1 MESAFSVGS
10 TSCYSV
16 RTSVDF
22 QWERIQQKI
31 LDASHSIQ
39 VSEWVNKWVCIVWMR
54 VWIRGQDVKR
64 GSTKTAGSLFY
75 FSIFSKITDCSI
87 TTEKR
92 CANTSFH
99 RSDVTSFHNILSTW
113 TSIIPLL
120 YLWIHCYSD
129 LKIFFFVPD
138 CRLSWWNALCL
149 EQSYFKNFNIWGG
162 PVIYCTTQDTYPGTN
177 TWSLYI

>member
-39 VSEWVNKWVCIVWMR
+39 VSEWVNKWVCIVWMW
-54 VWIRGQDVKR
+54 VWIWGQDVKR
-64 GSTKTAGSLFY
+64 ASTKTAGSLFY

-99 RSDVTSFHNILSTW
+99 RSDVTSTTFSLLELQSFPFFTCEFTVTPTSKYFFLFLIADWADGMHFALSNL
-113 TSIIPLL
+113 I
-120 YLWIHCYSD
+120 
-129 LKIFFFVPD
+129 LKILTFGV
-138 CRLSWWNALCL
+138 AL
-149 EQSYFKNFNIWGG
+149 
-162 PVIYCTTQDTYPGTN
+162 
-177 TWSLYI
+177 